1 MAALGVQEEAKR
13 LASYVR
19 ERDGVELQL
28 RVGLNSGQVIAGEI
42 GSGPFGYTTI
52 GEQVGMAQRMESAAP
67 PGGVMFSESTARLVH
82 HAATLGEPELVQIK
96 GADEPV
102 SGHRLLGI
110 GEEHRA
116 VGSVE
121 SNLVGRRWE
130 MSAVEG
136 LLERAI
142 DGHGAVVGVV
152 GPPGIGKSR
161 LVREV
166 SAMAASRGVEVFT
179 AYCESHTTDIPF
191 HVVARLLRVATAV
204 SDLVGQEARDR
215 VRDRIPEVGNSRRI
229 TAGCPASVLQLH
241 PHVTVVVDEA
251 AATQLANAEFYRYA
265 LKSRPGQQK
274 QEADTGRRGEAHR
287 RAQRTLRIFA
297 VGKYQNSR
305 SPLLMATRRPRHSL
319 GVSGKN

>member
-1 MAALGVQEEAKR
+1 
-13 LASYVR
+13 
-19 ERDGVELQL
+19 
-28 RVGLNSGQVIAGEI
+28 
-42 GSGPFGYTTI
+42 
-52 GEQVGMAQRMESAAP
+52 
-67 PGGVMFSESTARLVH
+67 
-82 HAATLGEPELVQIK
+82 LVQIK
-96 GADEPV
+96 DADEPV
-102 SGHRLLGI
+102 RGHRLLGI

-116 VGSVE
+116 VGRVE
-121 SNLVGRRWE
+121 SNLVARRWE

-166 SAMAASRGVEVFT
+166 SAMAASRGVEVFI

-191 HVVARLLRVATAV
+191 HVVARLLRAVTAV

-265 LKSRPGQQK
+265 LKSQPGQQK
-274 QEADTGRRGEAHR
+274 QEADAGCRGEAHR

-319 GVSGKN
+319 GASGKTEAAPRLNQFVHQPVGQDSDAA